1 MMDSEV
7 KLTNAEW
14 SLMECLW
21 EKSPRTAM
29 QTVDFMKNSVG
40 WAKSTTLTM
49 LRRMTSK
56 GLVICDESEN
66 VRLYT
71 PAVHRSDAVAQET
84 VNFINRVYR
93 GSVGLLMNAVAEKQE
108 LSQKEIEDLY
118 EILKKSEAK
127 R

>member
-1 MMDSEV
+1 MDNEV
-7 KLTNAEW
+7 RLTNTEW
-14 SLMECLW
+14 RLMECLW
-21 EKSPRTAM
+21 EQSPKTAM

-49 LRRMTSK
+49 LRRMTAK
-56 GLVICDESEN
+56 GLIICDESGN
-66 VRLYT
+66 VKLYT
-71 PAVHRSDAVAQET
+71 PAVHRSVAVAQET
-84 VNFINRVYR
+84 SDFINRVYR
-93 GSVGLLMNAVAEKQE
+93 GSVGLLMSAVAEKQE